1 LKCLANTN
9 ARGSNLLI
17 FALFNVLFYLYQ
29 IAKLANDPLLRT
41 SISLVAAGKG
51 AAETKEEEEE
61 VGGQG
66 SKSGSDATSAEAAKA
81 SAQETLDKAVST
93 ALLLACTVGLI
104 QASVYALG
112 SPFLM
117 AGMGLTPNS
126 PM

>member
-1 LKCLANTN
+1 M
-9 ARGSNLLI
+9 
-17 FALFNVLFYLYQ
+17 FYLYQ

-51 AAETKEEEEE
+51 AAETKEEEEEE